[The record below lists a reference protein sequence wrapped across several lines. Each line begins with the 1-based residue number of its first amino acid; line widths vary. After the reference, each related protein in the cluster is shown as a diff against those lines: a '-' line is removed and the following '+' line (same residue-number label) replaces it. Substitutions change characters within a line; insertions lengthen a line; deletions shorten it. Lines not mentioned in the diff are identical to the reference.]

1 METNERENN
10 DLKTLIDKAGK
21 LVGNERKLSIALG
34 IPQTHISMWKSGK
47 KACTPPDRA
56 RLAAMANEDAVQ
68 ELVRATL
75 TATAGTLR
83 GEQLQSVLGK
93 WLRAT
98 GGAASGVLLSLH
110 NLDCGTVWSAAS
122 VDLLRRIK
130 SKHLRFQRC

>member
-1 METNERENN
+1 METKKQENN
-10 DLKTLIDKAGK
+10 ELQTLIDKAGR

-56 RLAAMANEDAVQ
+56 RLAALANEDAVQ

-75 TATAGTLR
+75 ANTAGTLR
-83 GEQLQSVLGK
+83 GDQLQTVLGK

-98 GGAASGVLLSLH
+98 GGAAGGVLLSLH
-110 NLDCGTVWSAAS
+110 NLDFGTAWSGAPG
-122 VDLLRRIK
+122 DLLRCI
-130 SKHLRFQRC
+130 LC